1 MEMIAKLLISA
12 LLVAAL
18 CLVIVVQRNGLIA
31 AKARAER
38 AEQQLAE
45 RDAAIRTLTAAAA
58 KNRQSLGKLQAD
70 RESIAATLTKRERTI
85 ESLQHENATIRHW
98 AESAL
103 PDAIAGLRAHAA
115 ITGAD
120 AYRQRLSAGDAMQSA
135 GDSAQD

>member
-1 MEMIAKLLISA
+1 MEMITKLLISA

-18 CLVIVVQRNGLIA
+18 CLVIALQRNGLIA
-31 AKARAER
+31 ANARAER
-38 AEQQLAE
+38 AEQAIVE
-45 RDAAIRTLTAAAA
+45 RDAAMKMLKEAAA

-85 ESLQHENATIRHW
+85 ESLQYENATIRNW

-103 PDAIAGLRAHAA
+103 PDAIAGLREHAA

-120 AYRQRLSAGDAMQSA
+120 AYRQRLPAGDALQPA